1 VVNFVWLRRSGADL
15 GVGLAE
21 TSVDYHGAKMKVDTV
36 DTVDADRTVF
46 VEAFP

>member
-21 TSVDYHGAKMKVDTV
+21 TSVDYHGAKMKVDG
-36 DTVDADRTVF
+36 VDADRTVF